1 MPSALR
7 GTTYKHP
14 SFKNVSLF
22 AQAIKGS
29 DTINWYTR
37 VTFPEKVQSVRS
49 LKLPYIPN
57 DAKNKA
63 EAEQKATE
71 IYYELDKRHQQGL
84 SNKQTTI
91 VKLIDRFLKETEQ
104 KTQENMAFINAGKT
118 APHILDGGKTPL
130 NQEKFEQ
137 LKWVMREIIQPY
149 FQLKDNKHKTLD
161 ALQKGDLESW
171 SIWRLKTAQKRLK
184 RDWANGTLN
193 KQNRVL
199 RSFFKWAVEK
209 GYMLAVPRIRDFATS
224 LRESRRRTMEEDEY
238 QKLLAWLRDGYTKR
252 NSDSVTRTYR
262 RLFYLYICTL
272 DATGIRPFDSPKNAL
287 KWK

>member
-22 AQAIKGS
+22 AQPIKGS

-37 VTFPEKVQSVRS
+37 VTFPKKVQSVRS

-104 KTQENMAFINAGKT
+104 KTQENMASNNAGKS

-161 ALQKGDLESW
+161 ALQKGRLAMSESF
-171 SIWRLKTAQKRLK
+171 
-184 RDWANGTLN
+184 
-193 KQNRVL
+193 
-199 RSFFKWAVEK
+199 SFFFK
-209 GYMLAVPRIRDFATS
+209 S
-224 LRESRRRTMEEDEY
+224 LHQM
-238 QKLLAWLRDGYTKR
+238 
-252 NSDSVTRTYR
+252 
-262 RLFYLYICTL
+262 
-272 DATGIRPFDSPKNAL
+272 SPKADNELAL
-287 KWK
+287 F